1 MDLGIEGRVALVA
14 GGSSGIG
21 FAIAGALAAEGV
33 KIAIAAPVQ
42 QENEAAASKLGGQGF
57 VYDSSNLSTGPDVV
71 DAVTAALGPPDI
83 FILNTGGPPAGSDPL
98 GFSQEQWEQAHRQLV
113 LGPMMLVAKLL
124 PGMRERGF
132 GRIVAISS
140 SAIREPIPNIQLSNA
155 HRPGLI
161 AALKVLATESAVDGV
176 TINAILPGRV
186 GTERLY
192 AAMGSRE
199 AAEAEAAE
207 VVPAG
212 RLATPEELGSVAAFL
227 CSTRASY
234 VTGIS
239 LLVDG
244 GLTRSL

>member
-1 MDLGIEGRVALVA
+1 
-14 GGSSGIG
+14 
-21 FAIAGALAAEGV
+21 
-33 KIAIAAPVQ
+33 
-42 QENEAAASKLGGQGF
+42 
-57 VYDSSNLSTGPDVV
+57 
-71 DAVTAALGPPDI
+71 
-83 FILNTGGPPAGSDPL
+83 
-98 GFSQEQWEQAHRQLV
+98 
-113 LGPMMLVAKLL
+113 MMLVAQLL

-161 AALKVLATESAVDGV
+161 AALKVLATESAADGV

-186 GTERLY
+186 GTQRLY
-192 AAMGSRE
+192 TAMGSRE

-227 CSTRASY
+227 CSVQASY